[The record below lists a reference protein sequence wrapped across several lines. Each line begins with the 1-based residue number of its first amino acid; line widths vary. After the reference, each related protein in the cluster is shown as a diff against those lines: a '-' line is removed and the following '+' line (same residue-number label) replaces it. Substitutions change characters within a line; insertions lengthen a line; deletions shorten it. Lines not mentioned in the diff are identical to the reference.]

1 MVRFAVIG
9 TSAITTRF
17 LEALA
22 AAGQGAVLQ
31 AVYSRTK
38 QRAQAFGAQY
48 GAKAYYDSLQ
58 ALAADKNVDAV
69 YIASPNSLHC
79 AQALCML
86 RAGKHVLCEKPL
98 APTPK
103 QTVELFEAAKEKG
116 VFLMEAYAYLHSP
129 FVTALKKEIEEGT
142 IGEIRYIESQFLT
155 SYYDKINIRLHKE
168 NYGGAVYDLGC
179 YNTSMLLKLLED
191 MPSRVKAMA
200 QYDENG
206 VDIYTAALLNYENDV
221 RASIT
226 CGMIFEKDKPHRY
239 DRLYIHGTKGDIK
252 SDTKFN
258 QEGNASYTLIIE
270 GKEQIRNVYCPHN
283 YQLEIEQ
290 LGRCIIEG
298 ETPVVTADFSIKNAK
313 ILDAILQ
320 EIGYFESNVM

>member
-1 MVRFAVIG
+1 MKTYNWGIIGTGSIAREMAAALTACRGTVYGVCGTSREKAERFAAENGVLHAFADG
-9 TSAITTRF
+9 AALLADENVAI
-17 LEALA
+17 
-22 AAGQGAVLQ
+22 
-31 AVYSRTK
+31 
-38 QRAQAFGAQY
+38 
-48 GAKAYYDSLQ
+48 
-58 ALAADKNVDAV
+58 V
-69 YIASPNSLHC
+69 YIATPHSHHYEHIK
-79 AQALCML
+79 LCL
-86 RAGKHVLCEKPL
+86 NHGKHVLCEKPL

-155 SYYDKINIRLHKE
+155 SYYDKSNIRLHKE

-270 GKEQIRNVYCPHN
+270 GKEQIRNVCCPHN

>member
-1 MVRFAVIG
+1 MG
-9 TSAITTRF
+9 KKT
-17 LEALA
+17 
-22 AAGQGAVLQ
+22 
-31 AVYSRTK
+31 
-38 QRAQAFGAQY
+38 
-48 GAKAYYDSLQ
+48 
-58 ALAADKNVDAV
+58 
-69 YIASPNSLHC
+69 IA
-79 AQALCML
+79 
-86 RAGKHVLCEKPL
+86 AGKHVLCEKPL

-103 QTVELFEAAKEKG
+103 QTAELFEAAKEKG

-155 SYYDKINIRLHKE
+155 SYYDKSNIRLHKE

-206 VDIYTAALLNYENDV
+206 VDVYTAALLNYENDV

-252 SDTKFN
+252 SDTEFN
-258 QEGNASYTLIIE
+258 QEGNASYTLIIG

-298 ETPVVTADFSIKNAK
+298 EIPVVTADFSIKNAK

>member
-1 MVRFAVIG
+1 MEKIRWGVLG
-9 TSAITTRF
+9 TAGIARDCSIPGMQKAENCERYGIAGRSLKKAEDYKDMF
-17 LEALA
+17 GFEKAYEGYEALLSDPK
-22 AAGQGAVLQ
+22 VQ
-31 AVYSRTK
+31 AVYIPLPNNLHYEWVK
-38 QRAQAFGAQY
+38 
-48 GAKAYYDSLQ
+48 KA
-58 ALAADKNVDAV
+58 
-69 YIASPNSLHC
+69 IA
-79 AQALCML
+79 
-86 RAGKHVLCEKPL
+86 AGKHVLCEKPL

-103 QTVELFEAAKEKG
+103 Q
-116 VFLMEAYAYLHSP
+116 
-129 FVTALKKEIEEGT
+129 IEEGT

-155 SYYDKINIRLHKE
+155 SYYDKSNIRLHKE

>member
-1 MVRFAVIG
+1 
-9 TSAITTRF
+9 
-17 LEALA
+17 
-22 AAGQGAVLQ
+22 
-31 AVYSRTK
+31 
-38 QRAQAFGAQY
+38 
-48 GAKAYYDSLQ
+48 
-58 ALAADKNVDAV
+58 
-69 YIASPNSLHC
+69 
-79 AQALCML
+79 
-86 RAGKHVLCEKPL
+86 
-98 APTPK
+98 
-103 QTVELFEAAKEKG
+103 
-116 VFLMEAYAYLHSP
+116 MEAYAYLHSP

-155 SYYDKINIRLHKE
+155 SYYDKSNIRLHKE

-206 VDIYTAALLNYENDV
+206 VDVYTAALLNYENDV

-252 SDTKFN
+252 SDTEFN

-290 LGRCIIEG
+290 LERCIIEG

>member
-1 MVRFAVIG
+1 
-9 TSAITTRF
+9 
-17 LEALA
+17 
-22 AAGQGAVLQ
+22 
-31 AVYSRTK
+31 
-38 QRAQAFGAQY
+38 
-48 GAKAYYDSLQ
+48 
-58 ALAADKNVDAV
+58 
-69 YIASPNSLHC
+69 
-79 AQALCML
+79 
-86 RAGKHVLCEKPL
+86 
-98 APTPK
+98 
-103 QTVELFEAAKEKG
+103 
-116 VFLMEAYAYLHSP
+116 MEAYAYLHSP

-155 SYYDKINIRLHKE
+155 SYYDKSNIRLHKE

-206 VDIYTAALLNYENDV
+206 VDIYTAALLNYEIDV

>member
-1 MVRFAVIG
+1 MQDYERDNILEQYEIAVNSTRKTRG
-9 TSAITTRF
+9 AILCSTDKGVF
-17 LEALA
+17 LMREVGVSEKRLPALIELYEYFMDY
-22 AAGQGAVLQ
+22 GYQTIDMPVKNREGDYV
-31 AVYSRTK
+31 TK
-38 QRAQAFGAQY
+38 GFDGSIY
-48 GAKAYYDSLQ
+48 
-58 ALAADKNVDAV
+58 
-69 YIASPNSLHC
+69 
-79 AQALCML
+79 ML
-86 RAGKHVLCEKPL
+86 RRMPPGRECDVRRA
-98 APTPK
+98 A
-103 QTVELFEAAKEKG
+103 ELFEAAKEKG

-155 SYYDKINIRLHKE
+155 SYYDKSNIRLHKE

-206 VDIYTAALLNYENDV
+206 VDVYTAALLNYENDV

-252 SDTKFN
+252 SDTEFN

>member
-1 MVRFAVIG
+1 MNALKKRGKTYYSFYSYDSGLLSKHPITDSSTIFPIQDDHG
-9 TSAITTRF
+9 TIYKMKTTV
-17 LEALA
+17 
-22 AAGQGAVLQ
+22 GKQVC
-31 AVYSRTK
+31 AVYTAHLDYLNDTYYEVRGYDGNNWHKMDAPLTDVPTILERNNLSLRDDAI
-38 QRAQAFGAQY
+38 RAFIKDAQ
-48 GAKAYYDSLQ
+48 
-58 ALAADKNVDAV
+58 
-69 YIASPNSLHC
+69 
-79 AQALCML
+79 
-86 RAGKHVLCEKPL
+86 
-98 APTPK
+98 
-103 QTVELFEAAKEKG
+103 
-116 VFLMEAYAYLHSP
+116 
-129 FVTALKKEIEEGT
+129 KEIEEGT

-155 SYYDKINIRLHKE
+155 SYYDKSNIRLHKE

-206 VDIYTAALLNYENDV
+206 VDVYTAALLNYENDV

>member
-1 MVRFAVIG
+1 MK
-9 TSAITTRF
+9 TSELLNIDCRKEENKKLLNRF
-17 LEALA
+17 LWK
-22 AAGQGAVLQ
+22 V
-31 AVYSRTK
+31 K
-38 QRAQAFGAQY
+38 PC
-48 GAKAYYDSLQ
+48 AKL
-58 ALAADKNVDAV
+58 LDKNNYTRTETAPIELLEQV
-69 YIASPNSLHC
+69 LHGIC
-79 AQALCML
+79 C
-86 RAGKHVLCEKPL
+86 K
-98 APTPK
+98 
-103 QTVELFEAAKEKG
+103 
-116 VFLMEAYAYLHSP
+116 Y
-129 FVTALKKEIEEGT
+129 
-142 IGEIRYIESQFLT
+142 
-155 SYYDKINIRLHKE
+155 
-168 NYGGAVYDLGC
+168 NYGFNGLTGIHPY
-179 YNTSMLLKLLED
+179 Y
-191 MPSRVKAMA
+191 
-200 QYDENG
+200 ENG

-270 GKEQIRNVYCPHN
+270 GKEQIRNVCCPHN